1 MAGRLQ
7 GAVTKLLQSY
17 KETIEEPNLNSDR
30 KRLLTAVDAVDIVA
44 LKEMKSKG
52 IISTEEIMKAAI
64 DKDNARVV
72 EEFKKEIEQVDEMD
86 SLGPLLDY
94 SIEKRAMQT
103 TKKLSGDL
111 KYLGERAMPLFI
123 AAIAERDMDYVN
135 ELLDMK
141 VVNLQELDGNPM
153 HIAARSAS
161 AVMIQSLSSRNLAWV
176 NAKGRD
182 GRTPLHVAAENGCK
196 DVCEALLQHG
206 AKADAKDG
214 KGRTPLF
221 CCAETGEEGSL
232 ECMEVL
238 VKFNRSS
245 IDEKNNAMLTPL
257 HVAAKGFPKS
267 LLYYLTDQIIT
278 RLFTFR
284 QAQSPSKDVDQPQR
298 PPRHSNP

>member
-17 KETIEEPNLNSDR
+17 KETIEEPNPNSDR
-30 KRLLTAVDAVDIVA
+30 KQLLTAVDAVDIVA

-52 IISTEEIMKAAI
+52 IVSTEEIMKAAI
-64 DKDNARVV
+64 DKDARVV
-72 EEFKKEIEQVDEMD
+72 EEFKKEIEKVDEMD
-86 SLGPLLDY
+86 SLGPFLDY
-94 SIEKRAMQT
+94 SIEKRSMQT

-123 AAIAERDMDYVN
+123 AAIGERDMDYVN

-141 VVNLQELDGNPM
+141 VVNLHDLDGNPM
-153 HIAARSAS
+153 HIAAQSAS
-161 AVMIQSLSSRNLAWV
+161 AVMIQSFSSRNLAWA
-176 NAKGRD
+176 NAKGKG

-206 AKADAKDG
+206 ANADAKDE

-221 CCAETGEEGSL
+221 CCAEKAPEGSL

-238 VKFNRSS
+238 LEFCKST
-245 IDEKNNAMLTPL
+245 IDVKNNAMLTPL
-257 HVAAKGFPKS
+257 HVAAQGFLFFLV
-267 LLYYLTDQIIT
+267 LLIG
-278 RLFTFR
+278 
-284 QAQSPSKDVDQPQR
+284 
-298 PPRHSNP
+298 H